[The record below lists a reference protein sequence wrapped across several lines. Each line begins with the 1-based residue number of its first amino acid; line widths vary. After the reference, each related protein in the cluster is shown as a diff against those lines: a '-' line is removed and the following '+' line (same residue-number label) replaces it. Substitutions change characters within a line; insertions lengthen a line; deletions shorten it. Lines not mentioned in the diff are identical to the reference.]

1 MPSREIVKMKRVLL
15 VLSYAIAASLL
26 LTGWFFFFIPF
37 GLFGND
43 KKTVDELLQKQ
54 DWAALLRLSEQRVG
68 TVPENCYLPQ
78 CDPTRPPPGRGSAE
92 DQPVW
97 QFLRGQS
104 LQNLNRCGDAV
115 GAYRLAISARQG
127 NYPEASS
134 GLGICLVQ
142 SQKYDEA
149 EAALRD
155 SIRARPENWQP
166 YAGLVEV
173 AMARSKHAE
182 ALSAN
187 DALRIRSL
195 EVARDYAKRIEMR
208 FGQATPP
215 QQTIGTT
222 PGAAPATRPD
232 TPQAPTTATKS
243 VEDRLRELKALYEKQ
258 LITKDVY
265 EQAQRDILLG
275 K

>member
-1 MPSREIVKMKRVLL
+1 MKRLL
-15 VLSYAIAASLL
+15 VVLTSAIGASLL

-54 DWAALLRLSEQRVG
+54 DWVGLLRISEQRVG

-78 CDPTRPPPGRGSAE
+78 CDPTRPPPGRGSTE

-104 LQNLNRCGDAV
+104 LHNLNRCGEAI
-115 GAYRLAISARQG
+115 GAYRLALAGRQG
-127 NYPEASS
+127 NYAEAST
-134 GLGICLVQ
+134 GLGLCLVQ
-142 SQKYDEA
+142 AQKYDEA
-149 EAALRD
+149 EVAFRD
-155 SIRARPENWQP
+155 SVRFKPDSWQP

-173 AMARSKHAE
+173 AIARTRHSDAIAANE
-182 ALSAN
+182 ALK
-187 DALRIRSL
+187 LRNM
-195 EVARDYAKRIEMR
+195 EVARDYTKRIDAK
-208 FGQATPP
+208 FGQSPP
-215 QQTIGTT
+215 TQQIS
-222 PGAAPATRPD
+222 
-232 TPQAPTTATKS
+232 TTAQGSAATSRPEAAQPPLPAAKS
-243 VEDRLRELKALYEKQ
+243 IEDRLRDLKALYDKQ

-265 EQAQRDILLG
+265 EQAQRDILQG